1 MKRLVKMAR
10 PVSAKATFKYR
21 IDKAVAK
28 DIEELHWAL
37 RRDTADLVQEAIIDY
52 VAAHAPKP
60 EK

>member
-1 MKRLVKMAR
+1 MAR

-28 DIEELHWAL
+28 DIEDLHWVL
-37 RRDTADLVQEAIIDY
+37 RRDTADLVQDAIIDY
-52 VAAHAPKP
+52 VATHTPKS